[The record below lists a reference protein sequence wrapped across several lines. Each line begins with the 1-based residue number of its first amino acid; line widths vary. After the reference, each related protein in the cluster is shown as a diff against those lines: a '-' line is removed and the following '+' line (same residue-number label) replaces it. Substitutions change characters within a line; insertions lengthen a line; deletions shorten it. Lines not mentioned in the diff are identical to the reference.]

1 MAGGDWQD
9 EENDAVVA
17 DYFAMLAKETA
28 GQPLN
33 KADHNR
39 ALQQAT
45 GRGRGSIEY
54 KHQNVSAV
62 LKSLGET
69 WIDGYKPAFN
79 YQRSLEAAVVRWL
92 DAHPDWLQRLS
103 AWQDVPGWAEANAL
117 WIGPPPTH
125 SNAAPPDEL
134 EQVMAV
140 ARRYNVAERD
150 ARNRAL
156 GRAGEQLALEH
167 ERQSLVT
174 AGRSDLARKVLW
186 ISDEEG
192 DGSGF
197 DIASFGPDGKVRLIE
212 VKTTNGWERT
222 PFHISANELAVADNR
237 REEWC
242 LLRLWNFS
250 RAPRAFEL
258 YPPLDAHVDLTPTS
272 FRADFH

>member
-1 MAGGDWQD
+1 MSGGDWQD

-17 DYFAMLAKETA
+17 AYFAMLAKETA
-28 GQPLN
+28 RQPFN

-39 ALQQAT
+39 ALQRT
-45 GRGRGSIEY
+45 ISRGRGSIEF
-54 KHQNVSAV
+54 KLQNVSAM
-62 LKSLGET
+62 LKALGET
-69 WIDGYKPAFN
+69 WIEGYKPAFN
-79 YQRSLEAAVVRWL
+79 YQRSLETAVVRWL
-92 DAHPDWLQRLS
+92 DEHPDWLERLPV
-103 AWQDVPGWAEANAL
+103 WQDMPGWAEASAL

-134 EQVMAV
+134 KQTMAV

-156 GRAGEQLALEH
+156 GRAGEQLVLQH

-174 AGRSDLARKVLW
+174 AGRSDLAMKVRW
-186 ISDEEG
+186 TSDEEG

-197 DIASFGPDGKVRLIE
+197 DIASFEPSGKVRLLE

-222 PFHISANELAVADNR
+222 PFHISATELAVADVR
-237 REEWC
+237 RDEWC

-250 RAPRAFEL
+250 RTPRAFEL